1 MLVSCLCAA
10 NLWAQSEVNV
20 EQAGTLSTLLTSA
33 GSMLKLTGTI
43 NGTDIKYLRQLT
55 TDGPVMSLDIS
66 GVRIVSGGEAYYESY
81 RTENDVIG
89 QYMFWKCG
97 RLRNVVLPPT
107 VTSIGRC
114 AFAYTALRKA
124 EVPGSVQR
132 LGYGAFSDCPSLST
146 VLIGSHV
153 AHIEQGAFY
162 NSAVTLVYLKP
173 LSPPSLGPYIFTS
186 KPTLRVYTVALE
198 EYQQSSWAQY
208 GTFMGRLENLY
219 PLEDDGSARVNEL
232 RDTFFE
238 DAACTRLRGEYQ
250 AMTDDELTAALSAAG
265 MPDFMTPIALK
276 LKNGGWA
283 AYEQDFRI
291 HDYPAYSDASY
302 WNSLLRAT
310 GGSYM
315 GNPTGI
321 YVKDS
326 EPLYVFVDDDVPSDA
341 TLYIAGCAENN
352 LVTSARTGKKLARGL
367 NIVDGQAG
375 ALYYIIYTA
384 DTKSKTKSLSQWPEM
399 KIHIEGGTVNGY
411 YDLSRH
417 SDRDYQA
424 LLRAATHERFT
435 VRGAQSLF
443 HFKTATYRKVWPTSI
458 DKSICWFDS
467 LTVWEKELMG
477 FCESVA
483 VGQRAAAPYC
493 LTGVESIFPQYY
505 NNPNFAIQGEES
517 SSGWA
522 NSSSYRTSYNS
533 EGCISSSFVVTR
545 DDHDD
550 WCAAHECGHNNQG
563 TITLAGGTEVS
574 NNLFSNVVRFLTG
587 RVTSDGSPL
596 STIMQEHAAHQPFFT
611 RSLDSQMRMYYQLYL
626 YYHQARRNTSFYPDL
641 FCELRR
647 DPLGGQYENAYESSL
662 KFVRKVC
669 QIAGEDLTDF
679 FSAWGFFEPCSNLT
693 INDYGTH
700 SLTVRQAEIDRT
712 LAEIAKYPRK
722 NRTLL
727 FVEDRVDYVPTFGFL
742 ATAGQQRRGS
752 ERVGQCGRLGQYTDF
767 MPDAEVI
774 PSSYTYLQTDT
785 MFSMQGTGGVGFLVL
800 NADGKMITASN
811 AMSFSIPSSAIDDF
825 SIYSVDADGTLH
837 EALPGGSGAEVV
849 WLNQAGTLRDSLS
862 AQVVKAQVGGYING
876 TDIKYLRELI
886 SEGGLLA
893 LDLSE
898 ARILTGGDAYYE
910 NYRSTLNAMGSYA
923 FYGCTNLISIQLP
936 QKITSI
942 SDHAFT
948 KTNLRELRIP
958 NLVTSVGVE
967 SFGDCHQ
974 LSTVIVGTAVR
985 SFGQGVFYNSGV
997 RDVYVLR
1004 ATPPTVGPYL
1014 FNSNPVIHVYAKSL
1028 SAYQKTDWAKY
1039 GTLVGDLDDYQ
1050 DIITGVAPLPDVE
1063 EVAGRPAPVF
1073 DLMGRPVTR
1082 LQPRTIYIYKGKKFV
1097 TTP

>member
-219 PLEDDGSARVNEL
+219 PLEDDGSGRVNEL

-291 HDYPAYSDASY
+291 HDYPAYSDAGY
-302 WNSLLRAT
+302 WNNLLRAT

-352 LVTSARTGKKLARGL
+352 NSA
-367 NIVDGQAG
+367 
-375 ALYYIIYTA
+375 
-384 DTKSKTKSLSQWPEM
+384 
-399 KIHIEGGTVNGY
+399 
-411 YDLSRH
+411 
-417 SDRDYQA
+417 
-424 LLRAATHERFT
+424 
-435 VRGAQSLF
+435 F
-443 HFKTATYRKVWPTSI
+443 HF
-458 DKSICWFDS
+458 
-467 LTVWEKELMG
+467 
-477 FCESVA
+477 
-483 VGQRAAAPYC
+483 
-493 LTGVESIFPQYY
+493 IF
-505 NNPNFAIQGEES
+505 
-517 SSGWA
+517 
-522 NSSSYRTSYNS
+522 
-533 EGCISSSFVVTR
+533 
-545 DDHDD
+545 
-550 WCAAHECGHNNQG
+550 
-563 TITLAGGTEVS
+563 
-574 NNLFSNVVRFLTG
+574 
-587 RVTSDGSPL
+587 
-596 STIMQEHAAHQPFFT
+596 
-611 RSLDSQMRMYYQLYL
+611 
-626 YYHQARRNTSFYPDL
+626 
-641 FCELRR
+641 
-647 DPLGGQYENAYESSL
+647 
-662 KFVRKVC
+662 
-669 QIAGEDLTDF
+669 
-679 FSAWGFFEPCSNLT
+679 
-693 INDYGTH
+693 
-700 SLTVRQAEIDRT
+700 
-712 LAEIAKYPRK
+712 
-722 NRTLL
+722 
-727 FVEDRVDYVPTFGFL
+727 
-742 ATAGQQRRGS
+742 
-752 ERVGQCGRLGQYTDF
+752 
-767 MPDAEVI
+767 
-774 PSSYTYLQTDT
+774 
-785 MFSMQGTGGVGFLVL
+785 
-800 NADGKMITASN
+800 
-811 AMSFSIPSSAIDDF
+811 
-825 SIYSVDADGTLH
+825 
-837 EALPGGSGAEVV
+837 
-849 WLNQAGTLRDSLS
+849 
-862 AQVVKAQVGGYING
+862 
-876 TDIKYLRELI
+876 
-886 SEGGLLA
+886 
-893 LDLSE
+893 
-898 ARILTGGDAYYE
+898 
-910 NYRSTLNAMGSYA
+910 
-923 FYGCTNLISIQLP
+923 
-936 QKITSI
+936 
-942 SDHAFT
+942 
-948 KTNLRELRIP
+948 
-958 NLVTSVGVE
+958 
-967 SFGDCHQ
+967 
-974 LSTVIVGTAVR
+974 
-985 SFGQGVFYNSGV
+985 
-997 RDVYVLR
+997 
-1004 ATPPTVGPYL
+1004 
-1014 FNSNPVIHVYAKSL
+1014 
-1028 SAYQKTDWAKY
+1028 
-1039 GTLVGDLDDYQ
+1039 
-1050 DIITGVAPLPDVE
+1050 
-1063 EVAGRPAPVF
+1063 
-1073 DLMGRPVTR
+1073 
-1082 LQPRTIYIYKGKKFV
+1082 
-1097 TTP
+1097 